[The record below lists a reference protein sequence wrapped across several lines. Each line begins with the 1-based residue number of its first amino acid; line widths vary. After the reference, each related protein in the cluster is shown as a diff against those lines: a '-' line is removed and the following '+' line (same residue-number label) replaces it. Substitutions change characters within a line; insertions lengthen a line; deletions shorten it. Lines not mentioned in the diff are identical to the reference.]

1 MDGTLYM
8 NNQAMPLSGWFG
20 SLDGNST
27 INKEDFD
34 AIIGHSVAVTDA
46 AGSVFAAELIDA
58 YPDAK
63 VVLNCRKD
71 LDAWHESVT
80 KTLVSV
86 NENWVIWAFS
96 CLGREP
102 FWSWHVYERFM
113 WPGLFRALDGNIVTG
128 VARNGKWVSKEHGN
142 MIRGLVSKERL
153 LEWTVEDG
161 WEPLCEFL
169 GKSVPD
175 EPFPHSN
182 KAIGW
187 EDHESRIAKRYMM
200 SALPGLALVSA
211 VVIGAG
217 AIVYKVAR

>member
-1 MDGTLYM
+1 MRL
-8 NNQAMPLSGWFG
+8 
-20 SLDGNST
+20 
-27 INKEDFD
+27 
-34 AIIGHSVAVTDA
+34 
-46 AGSVFAAELIDA
+46 
-58 YPDAK
+58 
-63 VVLNCRKD
+63 
-71 LDAWHESVT
+71 
-80 KTLVSV
+80 
-86 NENWVIWAFS
+86 
-96 CLGREP
+96 
-102 FWSWHVYERFM
+102 
-113 WPGLFRALDGNIVTG
+113 
-128 VARNGKWVSKEHGN
+128 EHGN